1 MYSVYFIE
9 SIIILYILCNMGLNY
24 IIIVYLSY
32 GYFYF
37 NCIYVIFN

>member
-9 SIIILYILCNMGLNY
+9 SIIMLYILCNKGLNY
-24 IIIVYLSY
+24 IIVYLNY
-32 GYFYF
+32 VYFYF